1 MGDNRNHSSDSRSFG
16 PVDLG
21 AILGKA
27 EIRIWPLGQVGLLGA
42 KPTLA
47 ASQ

>member
-1 MGDNRNHSSDSRSFG
+1 MGDNRNHSSDSRTFNFIELSS
-16 PVDLG
+16 
-21 AILGKA
+21 ILGKA
-27 EIRIWPLGQVGLLGA
+27 EVRIWPLGQVGFLGA